1 MTGSSSDLINS
12 RYKLIHVAHILL
24 ATGTAFVIKQEG
36 GTQNDDNMICAFN
49 FNGFL
54 KKEEFFSGSSPSQQ
68 MIIANYSTNF
78 YDNYDKWNTKWDDS
92 FLYKIG
98 FTSGSI
104 SEFTNY
110 VNEIFEGTSNYATY
124 LKEILT

>member
-1 MTGSSSDLINS
+1 M
-12 RYKLIHVAHILL
+12 LL

-68 MIIANYSTNF
+68 MIIDDYSTNF

-124 LKEILT
+124 LKEILTYNAIYF